1 MTEHGRRQ
9 KHQAE
14 KHKARGVIYG
24 LAIGDALGWPLEFIP
39 LSSIKARYGPQGL
52 RDLPDPAL
60 FTDDTQMSLAI
71 AKALIE
77 SGEAD
82 LEMLMRA
89 VAAHFIA
96 WKNSPEN
103 NRAPGAACM
112 RGVEA
117 LEAGIPWYE
126 SGVPYSKGCG
136 SAMRVAPIGYL
147 YQDDPARLRSVAIA
161 TGRVTHTHRTAEAA
175 CLAAAFLVKLAL
187 DGIPPH
193 LYLEVVLDVTSGISD
208 EFDAALM
215 RMAHALTLSSEEEAM
230 RYIGEGW
237 TGEEAIAL
245 ALYCVLRYPDDYAA
259 AIWRAANS
267 NGDSDSVACITG
279 GIMGA
284 RLGVKAIPPA
294 WIARIEKSNELAA
307 LADRLAE
314 KKMAMY
320 GSQEAQG

>member
-1 MTEHGRRQ
+1 MTEPSRRR

-24 LAIGDALGWPLEFIP
+24 LAIGDALGWPLEFMP
-39 LSSIKARYGPQGL
+39 ASEIKARYGPQGL

-71 AKALIE
+71 AEALIE

-82 LEMLMRA
+82 LDTLMGS
-89 VAAHFIA
+89 VATHFIA

-103 NRAPGAACM
+103 NRAPGIACL
-112 RGVEA
+112 RGVGA
-117 LEAGIPWYE
+117 LEAGVPWYE
-126 SGVPYSKGCG
+126 SGIPYSKGCG
-136 SAMRVAPIGYL
+136 SAMRVAPVGYL
-147 YQDDPARLRSVAIA
+147 YQHDPARLRSVAVA

-187 DGIPPH
+187 DGVSTD
-193 LYLEVVLDVTSGISD
+193 LYPEAVLDVTSGISD

-215 RMAHALTLSSEEEAM
+215 RMAHALTWSSEEEAM
-230 RYIGEGW
+230 SYIGEGW
-237 TGEEAIAL
+237 TGEEAVAL
-245 ALYCVLRYPDDYAA
+245 ALYCVLRYPDDYTA

-279 GIMGA
+279 GIIGA

-294 WIARIEKSNELAA
+294 WVARIEKSGELAA

-314 KKMAMY
+314 KKMAIY
-320 GSQEAQG
+320 GVG